1 MIQTNSPVFWR
12 GTFALVIGSF
22 MVFANVYVTQP
33 LLPMLANAFSISPLQ
48 ASGSFTITTFTLGLS
63 LLIYGPLSDALG
75 RRGLMLLTLLG
86 TTLTTFCLSF
96 VANYEMLLALRGIQ
110 GFFLAGLPAIAVAY
124 LSDEYAPD
132 ALLIAV
138 GLYISGN
145 SIGGIGGRLIGGFF
159 GEWIG
164 PFATF
169 GLMSVISAVCLLCV
183 FYLLPPSKHFQPK
196 TLNVKSIKG
205 DIAAHLKNRRLLTC
219 YLIGGFSFF
228 IFINQYSYITF
239 VLEQAPYS
247 LSAKYVGLLFLTYLA
262 GTLGSALS
270 GKLATRFTQPSIM
283 IMGTSIFIIGSL
295 VTLGDSLLAIIL
307 GLLTN
312 SFGFFVC
319 HSTCSAFVSRN
330 ADKAKASAS
339 SLYLVFYYLGASL
352 GGFYLDPFWHYGG
365 WNAIIVGSWIILGAV
380 LTLEIHL
387 LRQHNRKAIISK
399 CPSN

>member
-1 MIQTNSPVFWR
+1 
-12 GTFALVIGSF
+12 